1 MADKTILI
9 VGTYDTKN
17 DELDY
22 MADRVRAMD
31 GGVLTMDISV
41 LGDPATPTDLSKH
54 DVAEAG
60 GSSIQAGHR
69 QRR

>member
-1 MADKTILI
+1 MCDKTILI

-22 MADRVRAMD
+22 LAERVRSKG

-41 LGDPATPTDLSKH
+41 LGDPEQPTDIAKH
-54 DVAEAG
+54 DVAAAS
-60 GSSIQAGHR
+60 GSSSQ
-69 QRR
+69 